1 MANDAKFETINEAK
15 ANLDDIYNQP
25 DPRAYFRELEEF
37 QYGIPGAAKPV
48 FQKLIAQLQQRRDDT
63 IHILDL
69 GCSYGVNAAIL
80 KHDLSMDE
88 LYEHWGQKKMTDATS
103 EGVVAYDQQFF
114 NDIDTSEDIMVIGL
128 DQAENAIAYG
138 CPWS

>member
-1 MANDAKFETINEAK
+1 MLADTAFEDINEAK
-15 ANLDDIYNQP
+15 ADMYHIYNQS
-25 DPRAYFRELEEF
+25 DPRAYFHELNKLD
-37 QYGIPGAAKPV
+37 YAIPDTAKPI
-48 FQKLIAQLQQRRDDT
+48 FQKLIGHLQQHQRET
-63 IHILDL
+63 LHILDL